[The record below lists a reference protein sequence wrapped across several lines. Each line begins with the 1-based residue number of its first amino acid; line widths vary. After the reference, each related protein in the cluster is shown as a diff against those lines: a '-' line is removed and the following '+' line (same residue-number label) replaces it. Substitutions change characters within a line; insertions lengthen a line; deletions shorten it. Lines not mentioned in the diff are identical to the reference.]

1 MDKFSELEKTHFMQP
16 TKAAVIQYVSLF
28 LLKKGTV
35 FLFNLLIQVNS
46 MCGSSPL
53 ESSGNF
59 MASTQCLRKLKV

>member
-35 FLFNLLIQVNS
+35 SLFNLLKRSIPCV
-46 MCGSSPL
+46 GVL
-53 ESSGNF
+53 H
-59 MASTQCLRKLKV
+59 